1 MAFVN
6 RYLVNS
12 SLMTIYYLLITFCVM
27 GLARI
32 IERGVSVKGEVVKE
46 NLESQRLFGMGPSIV
61 FSMAR
66 ISPTQVNRIS
76 I

>member
-1 MAFVN
+1 
-6 RYLVNS
+6 
-12 SLMTIYYLLITFCVM
+12 M

-32 IERGVSVKGEVVKE
+32 IERGVYVKGEVVKE

-66 ISPTQVNRIS
+66 IFPTQVNRIS